1 MEKELKTATIYT
13 VLGNQV
19 LVSTDKQIN
28 VSSLSSGNYFVRIE
42 AVDGAVTTQKIII
55 KKKTF
60 FQNKM
65 FVVFF
70 QIRWLF

>member
-55 KKKTF
+55 K
-60 FQNKM
+60 
-65 FVVFF
+65 
-70 QIRWLF
+70 